1 MWLKCWKLLGRIDN
15 GTWWWGGRKR
25 ERRLFLEDV
34 STAPLHVRLLEQIW
48 EILQLIGS
56 IAPQNQNVNVETVIV
71 MIWWRKPGE
80 RKQTIRYRLTLLL
93 VKVMAMVNC
102 VSGLSTMPLKTR
114 ASMPFSALFLFV
126 LFTQDIVLAT
136 QPPNIVL
143 IVIDDLGKTSPMDP
157 SKHFW
162 DFPYQP
168 QFVKHV
174 DRSWIPSDDL
184 SVSVCERKPEAHLLL
199 DNIYTWSFFTDRWGL
214 ESFSWEPNIHVK

>member
-1 MWLKCWKLLGRIDN
+1 
-15 GTWWWGGRKR
+15 
-25 ERRLFLEDV
+25 
-34 STAPLHVRLLEQIW
+34 
-48 EILQLIGS
+48 
-56 IAPQNQNVNVETVIV
+56 
-71 MIWWRKPGE
+71 
-80 RKQTIRYRLTLLL
+80 
-93 VKVMAMVNC
+93 MAMVNC

-126 LFTQDIVLAT
+126 LFTQDVVLAT

-174 DRSWIPSDDL
+174 DRS
-184 SVSVCERKPEAHLLL
+184 
-199 DNIYTWSFFTDRWGL
+199 
-214 ESFSWEPNIHVK
+214 